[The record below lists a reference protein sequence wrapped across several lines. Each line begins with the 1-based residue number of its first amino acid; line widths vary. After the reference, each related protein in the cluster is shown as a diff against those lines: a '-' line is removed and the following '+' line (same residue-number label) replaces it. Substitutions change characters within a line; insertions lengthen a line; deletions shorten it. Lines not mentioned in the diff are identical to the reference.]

1 MKKYVDRSL
10 SPTLKIGLFMMGILV
25 FLALAAPW
33 ICPYDPLEQ
42 DLYAVLQKPGGEH
55 LLGTDQIG
63 RDIFS
68 RMLYA
73 ARTDLVI
80 MVTAE
85 IVPFVMGTGLG
96 MAAGYFGGKVDWL
109 ISLVTDAFIAFPFYL
124 LVIVIAFAVGAG
136 THGIYV
142 TFLLVGWIVYARVI
156 RGLSASMKSQEW
168 IQSAR
173 VMGYPGWKILFA
185 ELLPNILPQAIVLLM
200 NDMVGLL
207 VIIVTLGYL
216 GIGIAPPSPDWGTM
230 ISEGNTFITTAWW
243 LSILPGLAVVY
254 TGIAL
259 SLIGDGLADYWR
271 QDGV

>member
-1 MKKYVDRSL
+1 MTGQKKKCSG
-10 SPTLKIGLFMMGILV
+10 TLKTGLVMMGILV
-25 FLALAAPW
+25 FLAAAAPW
-33 ICPYDPLEQ
+33 ICRYDPLEQ
-42 DLYAVLQKPGGEH
+42 DLYAVLQKPGGSH

-85 IVPFVMGTGLG
+85 IVPFVMGTALG
-96 MAAGYFGGKVDWL
+96 MMAGYFGGWVDW
-109 ISLVTDAFIAFPFYL
+109 IITLVTDVSIAFPFYL
-124 LVIVIAFAVGAG
+124 LVIVIAFATGAG
-136 THGIYV
+136 IHGIYV
-142 TFLLVGWIVYARVI
+142 TFILVGWIVYARVI
-156 RGLSASMKSQEW
+156 RGLSASMKNREW
-168 IQSAR
+168 IMSAR
-173 VMGYPGWKILFA
+173 VMGYPDWKILLF
-185 ELLPNILPQAIVLLM
+185 ELLPNVFPQAVVLLM

-207 VIIVTLGYL
+207 VMIVTLGYL

-230 ISEGNTFITTAWW
+230 ISEGNTFITSAWW

-259 SLIGDGLADYWR
+259 SLVGDGLADYWR